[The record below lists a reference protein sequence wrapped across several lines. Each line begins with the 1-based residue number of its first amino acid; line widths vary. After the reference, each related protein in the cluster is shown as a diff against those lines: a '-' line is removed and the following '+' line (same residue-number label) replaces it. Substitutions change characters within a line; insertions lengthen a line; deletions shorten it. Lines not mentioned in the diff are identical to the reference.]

1 MNKVNFIFEGK
12 EVEVFIGQK
21 INRLEIL
28 DLFYEKY
35 TLCCKCKCECGIIIE
50 KVVVR
55 SLFSGNTKSCGCLQR
70 EIAVDYNTKHGQRE
84 ERIYS
89 IWRNMRNRCRNSNI
103 PNFGDYGGRGI
114 SVCEEW
120 ANDFMSF
127 YNWSM
132 ENGYS
137 DELSLDRKDNN
148 GCYCPENCHWVTQFE
163 QANNKRNNRY
173 IQHNGEIH
181 TVAEWGRI
189 TGIGQGTILR
199 RLKLGWDADKILTTP
214 VRKKA
219 R

>member
-1 MNKVNFIFEGK
+1 MAAYK
-12 EVEVFIGQK
+12 EVFADADSFVEHVFD
-21 INRLEIL
+21 EI
-28 DLFYEKY
+28 EA
-35 TLCCKCKCECGIIIE
+35 EQIMG
-50 KVVVR
+50 
-55 SLFSGNTKSCGCLQR
+55 
-70 EIAVDYNTKHGQRE
+70 
-84 ERIYS
+84 
-89 IWRNMRNRCRNSNI
+89 
-103 PNFGDYGGRGI
+103 
-114 SVCEEW
+114 
-120 ANDFMSF
+120 
-127 YNWSM
+127 